1 MKLSE
6 LIKKLQELS
15 SEFGDDTPVYVQSY
29 DSKGVL
35 SHFDIVGAMSGNES
49 NEIELEIENF
59 E

>member
-1 MKLSE
+1 MKIIE
-6 LIKKLQELS
+6 LIEKLQELS
-15 SEFGDDTPVYVQSY
+15 SELGDDKSVYVQSY

-35 SHFDIVGAMSGNES
+35 SHFDIVGAISGNES

>member
-1 MKLSE
+1 MKIIE
-6 LIKKLQELS
+6 LIEKLKELS
-15 SEFGDDTPVYVQSY
+15 CELGDEKPVYVQSY

-35 SHFDIVGAMSGNES
+35 CHFDIVGAISGNES